1 MKQNMH
7 NPECRI
13 TIKGRSINDSI
24 WEAII
29 RMNLPLRRKISTVT
43 FFDIFEEIDNN
54 IKDNYK

>member
-1 MKQNMH
+1 MH